1 MNSVAERAESLF
13 TTYRDENAVRTS
25 RALGFLLLAQWVFA
39 IALALFIS
47 PRTWEGRVASLH
59 VHVLAAVVLGGV
71 FNSLPLFLIWKQ
83 PAAVVTRM
91 VVAVAQI
98 LWSALLIHLSGGR
111 VETHFHIF
119 GSLAFLSFYRDWRV
133 LVPATAVV
141 VFDHLTR
148 GLVWPESVYGV
159 ANPEWWR
166 FLEHTGWVVFE
177 DVFLGLACLRGV
189 DELRTVALRQ
199 AEAEAA
205 LHEARESHDALLRTE
220 RLAAVGQLAASIG
233 HELRN
238 PLAAVRNSVTY
249 LGKRV
254 LAPNASPTVLQDD
267 KRVPQFFE
275 LIEQELNACSRI
287 IGDLLDF
294 ARDTPPTR
302 TPCPLR
308 SLVTEAIALIPP
320 REGVQV
326 VNDVPEQLPVPELDK
341 DQFRQVLAN
350 LVQNA
355 TEAVPSGR
363 SGVVRVGATGGGAV
377 PWRLTVTDDGSGMS
391 DDVARKIFEPLY
403 TTKTRGTGLGLAIV
417 AGLVRRHGGAINV
430 QSVVGQGSTFSVELP
445 AHDA

>member
-1 MNSVAERAESLF
+1 MRRGVVPVLCGAWLSA
-13 TTYRDENAVRTS
+13 
-25 RALGFLLLAQWVFA
+25 ALGGAAWLTRYKSTAAPIGPEASPLSTALLATDRPTLVMTVH
-39 IALALFIS
+39 
-47 PRTWEGRVASLH
+47 PHCPCTKASFTELEK
-59 VHVLAAVVLGGV
+59 
-71 FNSLPLFLIWKQ
+71 FLTQ
-83 PAAVVTRM
+83 HA
-91 VVAVAQI
+91 
-98 LWSALLIHLSGGR
+98 G
-111 VETHFHIF
+111 
-119 GSLAFLSFYRDWRV
+119 
-133 LVPATAVV
+133 
-141 VFDHLTR
+141 
-148 GLVWPESVYGV
+148 
-159 ANPEWWR
+159 
-166 FLEHTGWVVFE
+166 
-177 DVFLGLACLRGV
+177 
-189 DELRTVALRQ
+189 
-199 AEAEAA
+199 
-205 LHEARESHDALLRTE
+205 

-254 LAPNASPTVLQDD
+254 LAPNASPSVLQDD

-326 VNDVPEQLPVPELDK
+326 VNDVSEQLPVPELDK